1 MRKMAHLKLM
11 NIYLYKRMLNVQRI
25 VLLLLYVT
33 FTVPSLAEVATMQ
46 LPQLSLNLN
55 NATRREVFNTIEKNT
70 KYVFIYSDELLTE
83 LNEKVSIHVNKQ
95 TLDKILDK
103 VLHLTSLGYKITNRQ
118 ITVSKKAQTVIPKT
132 PLKITGHVTDEKGE
146 ALIGVKHT
154 RRRNQ
159 QCSYYRYGWKFLNLQ
174 CVRSFLRLTVYL
186 YRFCSIK
193 NCSRKTNEYVRKAG
207 P

>member
-55 NATRREVFNTIEKNT
+55 NVTRREVFNTIEKNT

-95 TLDKILDK
+95 TLFLR
-103 VLHLTSLGYKITNRQ
+103 VYTNCYL
-118 ITVSKKAQTVIPKT
+118 I
-132 PLKITGHVTDEKGE
+132 
-146 ALIGVKHT
+146 LIGGIFHAEYFI
-154 RRRNQ
+154 N
-159 QCSYYRYGWKFLNLQ
+159 YLQ
-174 CVRSFLRLTVYL
+174 CF
-186 YRFCSIK
+186 I
-193 NCSRKTNEYVRKAG
+193 YVVKQY
-207 P
+207 

>member
-146 ALIGVKHT
+146 ALIGVNIQLAGF
-154 RRRNQ
+154 RDRVEAQ
-159 QCSYYRYGWKFLNLQ
+159 YAG
-174 CVRSFLRLTVYL
+174 TVYPTGSAL
-186 YRFCSIK
+186 AGGKFDA
-193 NCSRKTNEYVRKAG
+193 SRTPVNPSVLCVPSREC
-207 P
+207 

>member
-146 ALIGVKHT
+146 ALIG
-154 RRRNQ
+154 
-159 QCSYYRYGWKFLNLQ
+159 WKFLNLQ